1 MFGMMEAVLS
11 FLQRQIGLR
20 TDTADPAGSLHA
32 KVAEELAR
40 TGAINPTSG
49 GTDTLFKYNRK
60 IWEDMTR
67 WKSLTPRLAYASTSN
82 TSYSNV
88 VSVSGSGYLIGLVS
102 RSYSDEVLGIYEIV
116 LDGVT
121 LITNTTILR
130 GDIDTSASGR
140 AQKGVHVT
148 VPFLHRFNSS
158 MLVRHRVGTGTIGTI
173 FSWVSYVLD

>member
-1 MFGMMEAVLS
+1 MAFGFWEAILS
-11 FLQRQIGLR
+11 HLIRQVGLR
-20 TDTADPAGSLHA
+20 TDAANATGSLHA

-67 WKSLTPRLAYASTSN
+67 WKSLSPRLAYASTNS

-88 VSVSGSGYLIGLVS
+88 VNISGSGYLIGLFS
-102 RSYSDEVLGIYEIV
+102 RSHSDAVTGIYEIV
-116 LDGVT
+116 LNGVT
-121 LITNTTILR
+121 LITDTTILS
-130 GDIDTSASGR
+130 GDIDTSAAGR

-158 MLVRHRVGTGTIGTI
+158 MLVRHKVSTGTI